1 MATGDNQT
9 GKRRGRYTATMI
21 DQDDR
26 EKVYLAKVEKVAKQ
40 CHKSSKI
47 EDPAAKEIASTM
59 TGRLAVHAEII
70 SELEALNKA
79 TIDEGKSLVQL
90 SKELRELL
98 AVQGIAKLKIPGLQ
112 F

>member
-1 MATGDNQT
+1 MAAVKNQT

-21 DQDDR
+21 DQEDR
-26 EKVYLAKVEKVAKQ
+26 EKVYLQKVETIAKQ

-47 EDPAAKEIASTM
+47 EDDSARELASRM
-59 TGRLAVHAEII
+59 TGRLAVHAEVI

-79 TIDEGKSLVQL
+79 TIDEGKSLVQI

-98 AVQGIAKLKIPGLQ
+98 TVQGIAKLKIPGLE